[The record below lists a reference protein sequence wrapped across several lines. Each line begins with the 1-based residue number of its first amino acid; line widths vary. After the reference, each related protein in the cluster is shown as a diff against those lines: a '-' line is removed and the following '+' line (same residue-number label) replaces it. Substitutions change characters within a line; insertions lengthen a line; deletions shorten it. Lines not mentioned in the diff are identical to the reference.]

1 MIFRTHLNSPDPA
14 VVAGLTDRQVL
25 EVFASSPTGPV
36 LARTADGGTA
46 GSITA
51 GQMLRLLECIEGGT
65 GYVAVVLSVTGGR
78 VQVEVRPEGT

>member
-1 MIFRTHLNSPDPA
+1 M
-14 VVAGLTDRQVL
+14 
-25 EVFASSPTGPV
+25 
-36 LARTADGGTA
+36 LARTADGRTA

-65 GYVAVVLSVTGGR
+65 DYVAVVLSVTGGS